1 MFTHNFKY
9 TFKTLLKNKALI
21 FWSFAFPIILGTLF
35 NMAFS
40 NISNSEKLDIID
52 IAIVNNEE
60 FKNNTIYVE
69 TFKTLSDKD
78 NNEQLFNTKYVN
90 INKAKELLENDK
102 IAGYMIIKDNKP
114 HLVFNK
120 NGINQTILKYVV
132 EEIQSNSIII
142 NNLSNIEIQNQIN
155 NGNYNIN
162 YDEIINNIS
171 DKLNDNNI
179 NIIDKSNKNT
189 DFMMI
194 EFYTLIA
201 MTCLYGGMIGMTAI
215 NQNLANMSNK
225 GKRIEVAPT
234 KKNTIILSSL
244 CSSYLI
250 QLIGLL
256 LLFIYTI
263 FVLKVDYGNNLLLI
277 ILLSLVGSLTGLSLG
292 LCVGVLIKKSEGAK
306 IGILLAITMIGSFL
320 SGMMGVTLKYVI
332 DKNIPII
339 NKINPASMITDG
351 FYSLYYYNTLNRY
364 YFNII
369 SLLIVSTILIIISVI
384 SLRRN
389 KYDSI

>member
-1 MFTHNFKY
+1 MFIHNFKY

-40 NISNSEKLDIID
+40 NISNTEKLDVID

-60 FKNNTIYVE
+60 FKINTMYVD
-69 TFKTLSDKD
+69 TFKSLSDKD
-78 NNEQLFNTKYVN
+78 NNDQLFNTKYVS
-90 INKAKELLENDK
+90 IKKAKKLLEDDK
-102 IAGYMIIKDNKP
+102 IDGYMVIKDNKP
-114 HLVFNK
+114 NLVFNK

-132 EEIQSNSIII
+132 EEIQSNKIII
-142 NNLSNIEIQNQIN
+142 NNLTNIEIENQIN
-155 NGNYNIN
+155 NGNYNIDYN
-162 YDEIINNIS
+162 EISKNVINKINS
-171 DKLNDNNI
+171 DV

-201 MTCLYGGMIGMTAI
+201 MTCLYGGMISMTAI
-215 NQNLANMSNK
+215 NQNLANISNR

-234 KKNTIILSSL
+234 KKSTIILSSL

-250 QLIGLL
+250 QLMGLL

-263 FVLKVDYGNNLLLI
+263 FVLNVCYGNNLLLI

-292 LCVGVLIKKSEGAK
+292 LSVGVLTKKGEGTK

-320 SGMMGVTLKYVI
+320 SGMMGVTLKYII
-332 DKNIPII
+332 DKNIPIL

-351 FYSLYYYNTLNRY
+351 FYSLYYYSNLDRY
-364 YFNII
+364 YFNIV
-369 SLLIVSTILIIISVI
+369 SLLIVSSILIILSVI
-384 SLRRN
+384 KLRRN

>member
-1 MFTHNFKY
+1 MFIHNFKY

-40 NISNSEKLDIID
+40 NISNTEKLDVID

-60 FKNNTIYVE
+60 FKINTMYVD
-69 TFKTLSDKD
+69 TFKSLSDKD
-78 NNEQLFNTKYVN
+78 NNDQLFNTKYVS
-90 INKAKELLENDK
+90 IKKAKKLLEDDK
-102 IAGYMIIKDNKP
+102 IDGYMVIKDNKP
-114 HLVFNK
+114 NLVFNK

-132 EEIQSNSIII
+132 EEIQSNKIII
-142 NNLSNIEIQNQIN
+142 NNLTNIEIENQIN
-155 NGNYNIN
+155 NGNYNIDYN
-162 YDEIINNIS
+162 EISKNVINKINS
-171 DKLNDNNI
+171 DV

-201 MTCLYGGMIGMTAI
+201 MTCLYGGIISMTAI
-215 NQNLANMSNK
+215 NQNLANISNN

-234 KKNTIILSSL
+234 KKSTIILSSL

-250 QLIGLL
+250 QLLGLL

-263 FVLKVDYGNNLLLI
+263 FVLNVNYGNNLLLI
-277 ILLSLVGSLTGLSLG
+277 ILLSVVGSLTGLSLG
-292 LCVGVLIKKSEGAK
+292 LSIGVLTKKGEGAK

-332 DKNIPII
+332 DKNIPIL

-351 FYSLYYYNTLNRY
+351 FYSLYYYSNLNRY
-364 YFNII
+364 YFNIV
-369 SLLIVSTILIIISVI
+369 SLLIVSSILIILSVI
-384 SLRRN
+384 KLRRN

>member
-1 MFTHNFKY
+1 MFIHNFKY

-40 NISNSEKLDIID
+40 NISNTEKLDVID

-60 FKNNTIYVE
+60 FKINTMYVD
-69 TFKTLSDKD
+69 TFKSLSDKD
-78 NNEQLFNTKYVN
+78 NNDQLFNTKYVS
-90 INKAKELLENDK
+90 IKKAKKLLEDDK
-102 IAGYMIIKDNKP
+102 IDGYMVIKDNKP
-114 HLVFNK
+114 NLVFNK
-120 NGINQTILKYVV
+120 NGINQTILKYVI
-132 EEIQSNSIII
+132 EEIQSNKIII
-142 NNLSNIEIQNQIN
+142 NNLTNIEIENQIN
-155 NGNYNIN
+155 NGNYNIDYN
-162 YDEIINNIS
+162 EISKNVINKINS
-171 DKLNDNNI
+171 DV

-201 MTCLYGGMIGMTAI
+201 MTCLYGGMISMTAI
-215 NQNLANMSNK
+215 NQNLANISNN

-234 KKNTIILSSL
+234 KKSTIILSSL

-250 QLIGLL
+250 QLLGLL

-263 FVLKVDYGNNLLLI
+263 FVLNVNYGNNLLLI
-277 ILLSLVGSLTGLSLG
+277 ILLSVVGSLTGLSLG
-292 LCVGVLIKKSEGAK
+292 LSIGVLTKKGEGAK

-332 DKNIPII
+332 DKNIPIL

-351 FYSLYYYNTLNRY
+351 FYSLYYYSNLNRY
-364 YFNII
+364 YFNIV
-369 SLLIVSTILIIISVI
+369 SLLIVSSILIILSVI
-384 SLRRN
+384 KLRRN

>member
-1 MFTHNFKY
+1 MFIHNFKY

-40 NISNSEKLDIID
+40 NISNTEKLDVID

-60 FKNNTIYVE
+60 FKINTMYVD
-69 TFKTLSDKD
+69 TFKSLSDKD
-78 NNEQLFNTKYVN
+78 NNDQLFNTKYVS
-90 INKAKELLENDK
+90 IKKAKKLLEDDK
-102 IAGYMIIKDNKP
+102 IDGYMVIKDNKP
-114 HLVFNK
+114 NLVFNK

-132 EEIQSNSIII
+132 EEIQSNKIII
-142 NNLSNIEIQNQIN
+142 NNLTNIEIENQIN
-155 NGNYNIN
+155 NGNYNIDYN
-162 YDEIINNIS
+162 EISKNVINKVNS
-171 DKLNDNNI
+171 DV

-201 MTCLYGGMIGMTAI
+201 MTCLYGGMISMTAI
-215 NQNLANMSNK
+215 NQNLANISNR

-234 KKNTIILSSL
+234 KKSTIILSSL

-250 QLIGLL
+250 QLMGLL

-263 FVLKVDYGNNLLLI
+263 FVLNVNYGNNLLLI
-277 ILLSLVGSLTGLSLG
+277 ILLSVVGSLTGLSLG
-292 LCVGVLIKKSEGAK
+292 LSIGVLTKKGEGAK

-332 DKNIPII
+332 DKNIPIL

-351 FYSLYYYNTLNRY
+351 FYSLYYYSNLNRY
-364 YFNII
+364 YFNIV
-369 SLLIVSTILIIISVI
+369 SLLIVSSILIILSVI
-384 SLRRN
+384 KLRRN